1 MSEFS
6 TGQCLSGREREI
18 MVVGTEEFW
27 GRIRGLPLHAWVFS
41 VFSEIN
47 IFNKSI
53 GLSFGGKRQTAFH
66 KTEFYRTVIL

>member
-1 MSEFS
+1 
-6 TGQCLSGREREI
+6 
-18 MVVGTEEFW
+18 
-27 GRIRGLPLHAWVFS
+27 VFS